1 MVRYLANWFCLRILQ
16 GILVCRI
23 QIPYKNGLLMWYIFS
38 VLNAYFKYLNDPIL
52 KFSRIKW
59 FENVLNNPVNLLLL
73 PIISEN
79 NARLFIDQN
88 IRYLSDNGYMY
99 KAIWCTRYTV
109 WINRQL
115 GLALFWMHFSIPN
128 MYIYIHKYFDIYTR
142 LCIG

>member
-1 MVRYLANWFCLRILQ
+1 
-16 GILVCRI
+16 
-23 QIPYKNGLLMWYIFS
+23 
-38 VLNAYFKYLNDPIL
+38 
-52 KFSRIKW
+52 
-59 FENVLNNPVNLLLL
+59 LLL

-115 GLALFWMHFSIPN
+115 GL
-128 MYIYIHKYFDIYTR
+128 
-142 LCIG
+142 